1 MKRTL
6 LNLLLLTVTILA
18 FTQCKKSPS
27 ARYEMIQIPKVIS
40 LTDMRSLPVGITKAQ
55 TPTKSGKIYIYND
68 YLFIN
73 EPNKGIHIYNNAN
86 PNNPV
91 NITFLQIPG
100 NIDLAVHNNILYA
113 DSYIDLLAF
122 DISSI
127 NNIKLVKRTP
137 EVFKQFLVQ
146 YAAESKVLIYKDTL
160 VNISDNNIKEDV
172 SFVSVSANSYSS
184 SGQGGS
190 MARFTLLNDHLYTVG
205 INDLSLF
212 NIQTAANPTFVKSI
226 RLDWGVETIFPYE
239 QKLFIGTNTGMHIF
253 NATDPA
259 NPVKLSTYS
268 HVFACDPVVVQGK
281 YAFVTLR
288 TGNFCRQAVN
298 QLEVVDIEDPTKPKQ
313 VAVFLM
319 QNPHGLS
326 VSGNNLFLCEGDF
339 GLKSFNIANKN
350 AIDKNLLQHLKN
362 IKSYDVIAG
371 PKSLIVTGDDG
382 VYQFNYQN
390 TAKLNQ
396 LSKIKI
402 QNPLNS
408 SFLR

>member
-1 MKRTL
+1 MKKNL
-6 LNLLLLTVTILA
+6 LNLLLLTVTILT
-18 FTQCKKSPS
+18 FSHCKKSPS
-27 ARYEMIQIPKVIS
+27 AKYEMIQIPKVIS
-40 LTDMRSLPVGITKAQ
+40 VADMRLLPVGITKAQ
-55 TPTKSGKIYIYND
+55 AAKKTGKIYIYND

-73 EPNKGIHIYNNAN
+73 EPNKGIHIYNNTN
-86 PNNPV
+86 PSNPV
-91 NITFLQIPG
+91 NISFLQIPG

-127 NNIKLVKRTP
+127 NNIRLVKRSP

-146 YAAESKVLIYKDTL
+146 YAAGPKVLTYKDTL
-160 VNISDNNIKEDV
+160 VNVNTATKNKADAVFI
-172 SFVSVSANSYSS
+172 SVSANSSYSS

-190 MARFTLLNDHLYTVG
+190 MARFTLLNDYLYTVG

-212 NIQTAANPTFVKSI
+212 NVQAAANPTFVKSI
-226 RLDWGVETIFPYE
+226 KLDWGVETIFPYE

-253 NATDPA
+253 SAADPA
-259 NPVKLSTYS
+259 NPVKLSTYA

-281 YAFVTLR
+281 YAYVTLR
-288 TGNFCRQAVN
+288 AGTFCRQATN
-298 QLEVVDIEDPTKPKQ
+298 QLEVLDIEDPTKLKQ
-313 VAVFLM
+313 VAFFPM

-339 GLKSFNIANKN
+339 GLKSFNITDKN
-350 AIDKNLLQHLKN
+350 AIGKNLLQHLKN

-390 TAKLNQ
+390 RAALNL

-402 QNPLNS
+402 QNTL
-408 SFLR
+408 F